1 MSKKYKLKSKGLKHR
16 YINVLN
22 NISLTIREGECHSL
36 VGESGC
42 GKSTLSR
49 LILGLEK
56 ADNGKILF
64 YGKNIQEK
72 DQKCTKM
79 IKKNMQIVFQDSFS
93 SLNPRMLVQDII
105 AEPLRNFQKMSGREE
120 QKRIATYLE
129 KVGLTTADMKK
140 YPHQFSGGQQQRIN
154 IARAISTNPKFIIFD
169 EAVSSLDA
177 TIKKQI
183 IDLLCDLK
191 KEMNCSYLF
200 ISHDIEIAWKIA
212 DNISVMNKG
221 KIVETRKKVQSLDEF
236 THPYSK
242 ELIDSILPVHPRFK
256 KQYK

>member
-1 MSKKYKLKSKGLKHR
+1 M
-16 YINVLN
+16 LN
-22 NISLTIREGECHSL
+22 NISLTINEGECHSL

-56 ADNGKILF
+56 ADNGQILF
-64 YGKNIQEK
+64 YGRNIHQK
-72 DQKCTKM
+72 DKQFTRM
-79 IKKNMQIVFQDSFS
+79 LKKNMQIVFQDSFS

-105 AEPLRNFQKMSGREE
+105 AEPLRNFQKMSSREE
-120 QKRIATYLE
+120 KKKIVICLE
-129 KVGLTTADMKK
+129 KVGLTAADMKK

-183 IDLLCDLK
+183 IDLLDALK

-212 DNISVMNKG
+212 DNISVMKKG
-221 KIVETRKKVQSLDEF
+221 NIVETRENVQSLKEF
-236 THPYSK
+236 SHPYSI
-242 ELIDSILPVHPRFK
+242 ELIECILPVHPRFK
-256 KQYK
+256 KQFY

>member
-1 MSKKYKLKSKGLKHR
+1 M
-16 YINVLN
+16 LN
-22 NISLTIREGECHSL
+22 NISLRINEGECHSL

-56 ADNGKILF
+56 ADNGQIMF
-64 YGKNIQEK
+64 YGRNIHQK
-72 DQKCTKM
+72 DKQFTRM
-79 IKKNMQIVFQDSFS
+79 LKKNMQIVFQDSFS

-105 AEPLRNFQKMSGREE
+105 AEPLRNFQKMSSREE
-120 QKRIATYLE
+120 KKKIVICLE
-129 KVGLTTADMKK
+129 KVGLTAADMKK

-183 IDLLCDLK
+183 IDLLDALK

-212 DNISVMNKG
+212 DNISVMKKG
-221 KIVETRKKVQSLDEF
+221 NIVETRENVQSLKEF
-236 THPYSK
+236 SHPYSI
-242 ELIDSILPVHPRFK
+242 ELIESILPVHPSFK
-256 KQYK
+256 KQFY